1 MHTNPTGTPMGVEL
15 SPDRRKRAA
24 QRRQREEQRWTAKS
38 GPVVVSSSDAEV
50 NSGVQVGNWV
60 RTKTGTRAHYVREIA
75 ADGTYR
81 TLCGKVRGVKDR
93 AYDLKSVVAIDDPT
107 DMECQY
113 CFGRCGKEGIR
124 LLRS

>member
-1 MHTNPTGTPMGVEL
+1 MPTNPTAKGIAQ
-15 SPDRRKRAA
+15 SPDRRKRAG
-24 QRRQREEQRWTAKS
+24 QRVPGEQQRPAATAET
-38 GPVVVSSSDAEV
+38 VADTNHA
-50 NSGVQVGNWV
+50 VQVGCWV
-60 RTKTGTRAHYVREIA
+60 RTKTGTRAHYVREIKP
-75 ADGTYR
+75 DGTYR

-93 AYDLKSVVAIDDPT
+93 VYELKAVVAIDDPI

>member
-1 MHTNPTGTPMGVEL
+1 MGVEL
-15 SPDRRKRAA
+15 SPDRRKRAT
-24 QRRQREEQRWTAKS
+24 QQRQREEQRWAAKS
-38 GPVVVSSSDAEV
+38 APVAASSTDGESKPL
-50 NSGVQVGNWV
+50 VQVGNWV
-60 RTKTGTRAHYVREIA
+60 RTKTGTRAHYVREVK

-93 AYDLKSVVAIDDPT
+93 AYGLKSVVAIDDPT